1 MQFITL
7 RPVTKSDKPRP
18 GTYPFTSGIYPEMY
32 RKRLWTMRQYA
43 GFGSAEES
51 NKRYH
56 YLLER
61 GKQVIVGVNR
71 FEAEEPDAASLQ
83 AIDPLA
89 VKAQLR
95 RLRRVKAERSD
106 KDIHRVLE
114 SLKIA
119 AQINDNLLPPILD
132 AVRVYATVGEISD
145 ALREVFGEYKSK

>member
-1 MQFITL
+1 M
-7 RPVTKSDKPRP
+7 
-18 GTYPFTSGIYPEMY
+18 
-32 RKRLWTMRQYA
+32 
-43 GFGSAEES
+43 
-51 NKRYH
+51 
-56 YLLER
+56 
-61 GKQVIVGVNR
+61 
-71 FEAEEPDAASLQ
+71 
-83 AIDPLA
+83 A